1 MAMLWR
7 SEVLNL
13 IEALTNFLEVVAR
26 FPESVVVA
34 GLIGLLATEGKIAV
48 TAATM
53 TVVAGIAE
61 LGQNL
66 TTSSRIAVAK
76 NSGEIGLALR
86 MRCSLALFL
95 AEFLPCSSS
104 FLGTLRCYGP
114 SHDTGNRSK
123 DLLGY
128 GS

>member
-1 MAMLWR
+1 MLWS

-13 IEALTNFLEVVAR
+13 IVALANFLEAVAR
-26 FPESVVVA
+26 FPESVAVA
-34 GLIGLLATEGKIAV
+34 ELTGLLATEGKIAA

-66 TTSSRIAVAK
+66 PVSSQIAVAK

-86 MRCSLALFL
+86 MRCSLAPFL
-95 AEFLPCSSS
+95 AKFFPCSSL

>member
-1 MAMLWR
+1 MLWS

-13 IEALTNFLEVVAR
+13 TVVLTNFLEVVAR
-26 FPESVVVA
+26 FPESAAVA
-34 GLIGLLATEGKIAV
+34 ELTGLLATEGKIAA

-61 LGQNL
+61 LVQNL
-66 TTSSRIAVAK
+66 TMSSQIAVAK

-95 AEFLPCSSS
+95 AEFLSCSSS